1 MGQVRLKPISEL
13 PRAAEH
19 IESPYDVDAR
29 FRKKRSTQWSGY
41 MAHVSETCEESKPHL
56 LTHVHTTEATVHEA
70 MCAATIHQ
78 ALVDKEVPPDE
89 HFVDS
94 AYIDSEL
101 LLQSRQDHAITL
113 RGPTRGDSVW
123 QGRTEEAYSLEDF
136 VLDWDQQQAWCP
148 QGKVSISWQDQH
160 PPSRGPF
167 VRIRFSQQD
176 CGPCLHRDQCTR
188 SARQPRVLQLP
199 PREQYEARQTSEA
212 WYDSEEGKREY
223 RRRAGIEG
231 TLSQGVRAFGMRRTR
246 YRGLDKTHLQNVAIA
261 AAINLDRLVAWFDGR
276 PRAMTRT
283 SRFAMLAP
291 PVAMSPD

>member
-1 MGQVRLKPISEL
+1 FALLEALERVETPDRLRKLPSVVTLRQLWAQYFERLSGDDPAQGGGSMGQVRLKPISEL

-113 RGPTRGDSVW
+113 RGPTRGDSAW

-199 PREQYEARQTSEA
+199 PREQYEARQTS
-212 WYDSEEGKREY
+212 
-223 RRRAGIEG
+223 
-231 TLSQGVRAFGMRRTR
+231 
-246 YRGLDKTHLQNVAIA
+246 
-261 AAINLDRLVAWFDGR
+261 
-276 PRAMTRT
+276 
-283 SRFAMLAP
+283 
-291 PVAMSPD
+291 